1 MADEQGHGARLTGAS
16 VSIMSVAEPTPGE
29 SPRSMSRFGPW
40 IAAIWLFF
48 LLDPI
53 VAGWQDRNHV
63 EGALGIVSTVAFG
76 TVYLALWVRGRQDRA
91 RLIEHPPLRVS
102 LVWLGVL
109 IALGVAMVV
118 LLGEPGIACS
128 VYVAIAGVLV
138 FPFRA
143 AAPLSLSIAGIVLA
157 LGSLA
162 DWSSQIGTA
171 FGVMAAS
178 VAIFGLRQVL
188 ARNLDLIKAHQ
199 ENAQLAVESERSRFA
214 RDLHDILGHS
224 LTVITVK
231 AELAGRVLDSDPERA
246 RTELADLERLS
257 RDALADVRRAV
268 GGYREMSLSGE
279 LVRARDALR
288 SAEIDAELPNST
300 DEVPGELRE
309 LFAWTVREGVTNV
322 IRHSG
327 ASRCTVSIAPGAV
340 RVEDDGRG
348 PADATGTGHGLA
360 GLRERAVAA
369 GAVLLTSPAQPR
381 GFRLEVTIP

>member
-1 MADEQGHGARLTGAS
+1 MEDEQGHGARLTGAS
-16 VSIMSVAEPTPGE
+16 VSNMSAAEPTPGE
-29 SPRSMSRFGPW
+29 SPRPMSRFGPW

-143 AAPLSLSIAGIVLA
+143 AAPLSLSIVVIVLA

-199 ENAQLAVESERSRFA
+199 ENAQLAVESERNRFA
-214 RDLHDILGHS
+214 RDLHDVLGHS

-231 AELAGRVLDSDPERA
+231 AELAGRVFDSDPERA

-257 RDALADVRRAV
+257 RDALADMRRAV
-268 GGYREMSLSGE
+268 GAIESCRCPVSWSAPATRSGRPRSTPSCPTPPTRSLASCRSCSPGPFARGSPTSSGT
-279 LVRARDALR
+279 VAHRAARFPSCPAR
-288 SAEIDAELPNST
+288 CGSRTTGA
-300 DEVPGELRE
+300 VPGMR
-309 LFAWTVREGVTNV
+309 
-322 IRHSG
+322 
-327 ASRCTVSIAPGAV
+327 
-340 RVEDDGRG
+340 
-348 PADATGTGHGLA
+348 
-360 GLRERAVAA
+360 
-369 GAVLLTSPAQPR
+369 PAQGMGWR
-381 GFRLEVTIP
+381 GCASEPAQRAPYC